1 MSEGN
6 VRVRYAPSPT
16 GYPHV
21 GNIRTALFNWL
32 FARHTGG
39 KFIVRI
45 EDTDV
50 TRKVRGAVEA
60 ILDSLRWLGID
71 WDEGPEVGGDYAP
84 YVQSERLDLYHKHV
98 QKLLEGG
105 HAYKCYCSAE
115 RLARMRAEM
124 AERKE
129 SIRTYDR
136 RCRDLTQEERDKLEA
151 QDITPVVRFKTPLEG
166 TTSFNDLIKGDV
178 TFDNCTLDDFILL
191 KSDGYPTYHLAN
203 IVDDHLM
210 QISHVLRADEWLS
223 STPRHILLYQAL
235 RYEPPEFAHLPMI
248 LGPDRAKLSKR
259 HGATSIIEYRDRG
272 YLPEA
277 MVNFLAL
284 LGWALDDKTEIF
296 SKEELVQYFS
306 IERISKTSAIFNKD
320 KLDWINGFYIR
331 KDAVIEAPTAQASAT
346 ALVPRVSS
354 NFVERLLESLDRD
367 LPTEVQRPIS
377 KEYVQQIA
385 PLIYERLK
393 KFGEAAE
400 LCKFFFK
407 PAPQIISPTGIPSE
421 DKFGPPTVIEEKM
434 DYDTNLLLGENLT
447 REAAVAALEAAL
459 QRLTDLAADWD
470 GAGRDAEKLAEDAQS
485 LEEVLRPLAAE
496 LGLKTGDFFGLLR
509 VAVTGRTAAPPLFQT
524 MAVLGREG
532 CLRRVEAALG
542 KLGLV

>member
-45 EDTDV
+45 EDTDI

-71 WDEGPEVGGDYAP
+71 WEEGPEVGGDYAP
-84 YVQSERLDLYHKHV
+84 YVQSERLELYHKHV
-98 QKLLEGG
+98 QQLLGGG
-105 HAYKCYCSAE
+105 HAYKCYCSVE

-129 SIRTYDR
+129 SMRSYDR
-136 RCRDLTQEERDKLEA
+136 RCRNLSQEERDKLEA

-166 TTSFNDLIKGDV
+166 QTRFNDLIKGEV
-178 TFDNCTLDDFILL
+178 TFDNSALDDFVLL

-210 QISHVLRADEWLS
+210 KISHVLRADEWLS
-223 STPRHILLYQAL
+223 STPRHILLYSAL
-235 RYEPPEFAHLPMI
+235 GYEPPLFAHLPMI
-248 LGPDRAKLSKR
+248 LGSDRSKLSKR
-259 HGATSIIEYRDRG
+259 HGATSITKYREQG
-272 YLPEA
+272 YLPQA
-277 MVNFLAL
+277 MMNFLAL

-296 SKEELVQYFS
+296 SKEELIQHFS
-306 IERISKTSAIFNKD
+306 IERISKAAAIFNRD

-331 KDAVIEAPTAQASAT
+331 KMTTDVTIEAEPARADAEAYPGVVTTNLTEQ
-346 ALVPRVSS
+346 
-354 NFVERLLESLDRD
+354 LLPFLERD
-367 LPTEVQRPIS
+367 LPEEVKRPIS
-377 KEYVQQIA
+377 AEYVQQIA
-385 PLIYERLK
+385 PLIQERLTR
-393 KFGEAAE
+393 FGEAAD
-400 LCKFFFK
+400 LFDFFFVDELDHDV
-407 PAPQIISPTGIPSE
+407 A
-421 DKFGPPTVIEEKM
+421 
-434 DYDTNLLLGENLT
+434 LLLEKGMT
-447 REAAVAALEAAL
+447 REKATTAL
-459 QRLTDLAADWD
+459 QTSKERLESCSF
-470 GAGRDAEKLAEDAQS
+470 DALS
-485 LEEVLRPLAAE
+485 LEGVLRPLAAE
-496 LGLKTGDFFGLLR
+496 LGLKTGELFGLLR

-524 MAVLGREG
+524 MAVLGRER